1 MGILELVGHPL
12 IRRVAMLVVIGQ
24 DAPGIFELF
33 RRLDRVCVVITEYSL
48 PIRLVERQ
56 RVANTMGNL
65 RSQIDPPS
73 LDLEPIS
80 MALVDDLVVKV
91 EQGFNSRIPMR
102 ALAYQLLI
110 KLARPDSTCPS

>member
-1 MGILELVGHPL
+1 
-12 IRRVAMLVVIGQ
+12 MLVVIGQ
-24 DAPGIFELF
+24 DAPSILELF
-33 RRLDRVCVVITEYSL
+33 RRLDRMCVVITEYSL

-65 RSQIDPPS
+65 RSWIDPPS

-91 EQGFNSRIPMR
+91 EQGFDSWIP
-102 ALAYQLLI
+102 LHDLVYQLLI
-110 KLARPDSTCPS
+110 KVAKPDG